1 MVVAV
6 LPAVRTGEIKRRISR
21 RSPSWVEC
29 YRFLPHV
36 TRERRIALVHG
47 IGCGR
52 VSIGPFATVIGFEL
66 VANPTQTFGS
76 AILLLTPLSSLFCN
90 RAQLEAACRRAG
102 PGVRPHVP
110 VVALFNS
117 GLDILL
123 SGVVAGSIAFGV
135 HGWRAGPRASFSATG
150 RRCSCSCSP
159 A

>member
-1 MVVAV
+1 
-6 LPAVRTGEIKRRISR
+6 
-21 RSPSWVEC
+21 
-29 YRFLPHV
+29 V

-76 AILLLTPLSSLFCN
+76 AILLLTPLSFLFCTARN
-90 RAQLEAACRRAG
+90 SKQLADLLALGLGLAFY
-102 PGVRPHVP
+102 P
-110 VVALFNS
+110 VAALFNS

-135 HGWRAGPRASFSATG
+135 HGWRAGPRASFSAAG